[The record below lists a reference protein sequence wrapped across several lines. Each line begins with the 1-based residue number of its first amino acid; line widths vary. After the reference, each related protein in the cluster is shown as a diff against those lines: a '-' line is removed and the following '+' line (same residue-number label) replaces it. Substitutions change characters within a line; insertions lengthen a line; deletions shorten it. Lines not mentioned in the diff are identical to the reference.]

1 MAPWQTGT
9 GISETLM
16 HQRGGPEPSDG
27 GMSSLF
33 GMAELL
39 VKHWLALDM
48 VQLERVSEAGY
59 LDDVNVLLLTCG
71 GQTPSS
77 LKIHEA
83 LAVWAYGGH
92 VLIFLGTG
100 DAYDEV
106 ANGGVGIA

>member
-1 MAPWQTGT
+1 MDLYLDSHATELH
-9 GISETLM
+9 IVHDALRDAHASKET
-16 HQRGGPEPSDG
+16 
-27 GMSSLF
+27 
-33 GMAELL
+33 ELL

-83 LAVWAYGGH
+83 LAAWAHGGH
-92 VLIFLGTG
+92 VLIFFGTG

-106 ANGGVGIA
+106 ANGGVGMA